1 MNRRKGCGRRWYSH
15 FGSVVKYIDDCKGT
29 FHTVCSSIMCLRLKC
44 FFIWYLGPLFTQPKK
59 VTSGDRVWFV
69 LLSNKNVSG
78 FRNESGYLRR
88 EIKTQRREDGC

>member
-1 MNRRKGCGRRWYSH
+1 M
-15 FGSVVKYIDDCKGT
+15 
-29 FHTVCSSIMCLRLKC
+29 
-44 FFIWYLGPLFTQPKK
+44 FFDNVFEAEVFLYMVLGALFTQPKK

-88 EIKTQRREDGC
+88 ETKTQRREDGC